1 MKTGGRLF
9 GDRRIHRIRHVS
21 LSHHQMTN
29 TRHYCSVGG
38 GKQLVGRWTSS
49 SRLST
54 NPYWT
59 RAALYMS
66 VGLPSEVKIIIGLCV
81 LALCAVLVVGWHEQA
96 TRLPKRAKEIRKER
110 EKEQYDKLA

>member
-1 MKTGGRLF
+1 MWEGGRAPL
-9 GDRRIHRIRHVS
+9 D
-21 LSHHQMTN
+21 
-29 TRHYCSVGG
+29 
-38 GKQLVGRWTSS
+38 
-49 SRLST
+49 ST